1 MNYRDSEYCRRNLQV
16 ARVIGAK
23 AAVDQAL
30 EHARAL
36 KRFPKWLTAYLE
48 SAAERLPGLSKD
60 LAAYRDLSPDYDEF
74 GPEAASA
81 RETTRQRTATRPLR
95 SHQQEI

>member
-1 MNYRDSEYCRRNLQV
+1 MPSPSP
-16 ARVIGAK
+16 

-30 EHARAL
+30 ERARTL
-36 KRFPKWLTAYLE
+36 KRFPKWMLAYLE

-60 LAAYRDLSPDYDEF
+60 LAAYRDASPDYDEW

-81 RETTRQRTATRPLR
+81 RETERQRRTALQA
-95 SHQQEI
+95 SK